1 MAKSRHAKDSK
12 LVRQVNIA
20 QKILPQETWLRY
32 LCTFFRIRPYNMPYG
47 FHEILKIIFPGVK
60 TEGHNLTIPMPG
72 HPISDSIR
80 QKVQEDYEKLEA
92 LISR

>member
-1 MAKSRHAKDSK
+1 MDRGKLKSLAVATIIEK
-12 LVRQVNIA
+12 
-20 QKILPQETWLRY
+20 
-32 LCTFFRIRPYNMPYG
+32 
-47 FHEILKIIFPGVK
+47 IFPGVK

-92 LISR
+92 LISRYEF

>member
-1 MAKSRHAKDSK
+1 
-12 LVRQVNIA
+12 
-20 QKILPQETWLRY
+20 
-32 LCTFFRIRPYNMPYG
+32 MPYR
-47 FHEILKIIFPGVK
+47 FHEILKILFPGVK

-92 LISR
+92 LISRYTTEMF

>member
-1 MAKSRHAKDSK
+1 
-12 LVRQVNIA
+12 
-20 QKILPQETWLRY
+20 
-32 LCTFFRIRPYNMPYG
+32 MPYG